1 MHANDTQDADAQHA
15 NLHDAHLHD
24 ANLHG
29 ASTPSHAD
37 TRTDAPGGRSNDAA
51 SNESVTHAAPVA
63 VTLHT
68 LDAETAILVRLAA
81 LLAGGSEPQMRT
93 ALTDAHALVDPV
105 WVEEVILQTYLFAG
119 FPRAL
124 NAARE
129 WRRISG
135 RRAPAVDESA
145 TLDPQQATARGE
157 ATCATV
163 YGEFY
168 DRLRVNIRGLH
179 PALDTWM
186 IVDGYGKVLGRPQ
199 LDLARRELC
208 VVAACSIARQDRQ
221 LHSHLHGAV
230 NAGASTTTVTET
242 LNAIADLIDPDDL
255 RRYMGLWSRVQGK

>member
-1 MHANDTQDADAQHA
+1 VKHSESATDASPSAQFHAPAADAQWNGDA
-15 NLHDAHLHD
+15 TNDLVMHDQTNRVPLPA
-24 ANLHG
+24 
-29 ASTPSHAD
+29 
-37 TRTDAPGGRSNDAA
+37 
-51 SNESVTHAAPVA
+51 
-63 VTLHT
+63 
-68 LDAETAILVRLAA
+68 LDAETALLVRLAA
-81 LLAGGSEPQMRT
+81 QLAGGSEAQIRS
-93 ALTDAHALVDPV
+93 ALATAHADINPV

-135 RRAPAVDESA
+135 RRAPVSDESSQ
-145 TLDPQQATARGE
+145 LDPQLATARGE
-157 ATCATV
+157 ATCETV

-168 DRLRVNIRGLH
+168 DRLRINIRGLH

-230 NAGASTTTVTET
+230 NAGASVSTVTDT
-242 LNAIADLIDPDDL
+242 LHAIADLINPDDL
-255 RRYMGLWSRVQGK
+255 LRYLGLWARVQGK